1 MNSSSNQL
9 SNSPQPPES
18 DQSQPP
24 IPPAK
29 PPTPPAKPPEAEAT
43 PSEPTVEAPETEA
56 QAPETAVE
64 PSPAE
69 AEAPETEAQA
79 PETAVEPSPAE
90 AEAPETEA
98 EGQSDDSSDRSS
110 EQSASEVS
118 SHNDLTDFHKQPIP
132 PPSEPKQ
139 YRAVGLI
146 RGRYQPSEEQFTRGI
161 LLTSDG
167 TEIDAV
173 LLGRVMSLVK
183 NHLDLEQEHL
193 WVVYPRTRQNTDN
206 LHAQIMGVWEPEKLA
221 TETPDERG
229 EGTATEGAESSEES
243 QEAIAPAPTL
253 QSHLEDGYFSIRGEV
268 IFQSQPH
275 QYIIIKIRQTA
286 RKDSE
291 KPKFFKL
298 KLKGLLSNPK
308 AVGHFWDLHVHRV
321 GEQLEIDG
329 GNHMGFVGAKR
340 KKPFSG
346 RPRGKGPGRHRGNAR
361 PVTKGGKRA
370 GSAPSSSKPSKKNPP
385 SKSE

>member
-18 DQSQPP
+18 EPSQPP

-69 AEAPETEAQA
+69 AEAPETEA
-79 PETAVEPSPAE
+79 
-90 AEAPETEA
+90 

-110 EQSASEVS
+110 DRSPSEAS
-118 SHNDLTDFHKQPIP
+118 SHSDLTDLHKQPIP

-229 EGTATEGAESSEES
+229 EETATESAESSEES

-346 RPRGKGPGRHRGNAR
+346 RPRGKGPGRNRGNAR

-370 GSAPSSSKPSKKNPP
+370 GSAPSPSKPSKKNPP
-385 SKSE
+385 NKSE